1 MKELN
6 EKELKE
12 TVGGGLTG
20 WLVAGIVAIAAF
32 AIGVLDGIARPTKCN
47 Y

>member
-12 TVGGGLTG
+12 TVGGGLSG
-20 WLVAGIVAIAAF
+20 WFIAGIVAIAAF
-32 AIGVLDGIARPTKCN
+32 TVGVLDGLSRPIKCN